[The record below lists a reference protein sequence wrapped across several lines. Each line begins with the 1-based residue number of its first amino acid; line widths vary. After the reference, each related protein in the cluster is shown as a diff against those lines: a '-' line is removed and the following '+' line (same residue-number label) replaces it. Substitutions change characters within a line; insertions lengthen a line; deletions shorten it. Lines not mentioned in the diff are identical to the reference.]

1 MDAANIIGII
11 LEKGLL
17 GALLLLALWDRQ
29 KMQNRLFDE
38 HQKRLQDSKDNT
50 TALLQQNEKVHQ
62 ALTSVA
68 NVLETIGTRQAK

>member
-1 MDAANIIGII
+1 MDAANIIGVI

-29 KMQNRLFDE
+29 KMQQRLFDE
-38 HQKRLQDSKDNT
+38 HKLRLQDSKDNT
-50 TALLQQNEKVHQ
+50 SALLNQNEKVHQ

-68 NVLETIGTRQAK
+68 NVLETIGTRPPK